1 MVHCF
6 LQHIH
11 SVRGVLQGRFA
22 FQLHQKVLRCLTGP
36 GIGQERQR
44 PGRGPCGLR
53 PGAFENMFPSN
64 CVPLKSDRIQLS
76 EVVDFI
82 PIRYKDTKNTADEL
96 KKAVK
101 KAGKTTKEDINS
113 SAPVRTGKYA
123 KSWTSRVTAESSV
136 GIEVT
141 VYSPSRYML
150 AHLLENGHAKRGG
163 GRVRAI
169 PHIKPAEDHAI
180 GELER
185 DIESALRK
193 G

>member
-1 MVHCF
+1 MSRSIKV
-6 LQHIH
+6 
-11 SVRGVLQGRFA
+11 S
-22 FQLHQKVLRCLTGP
+22 QLASEIEKQLT
-36 GIGQERQR
+36 
-44 PGRGPCGLR
+44 
-53 PGAFENMFPSN
+53 
-64 CVPLKSDRIQLS
+64 D
-76 EVVDFI
+76 
-82 PIRYKDTKNTADEL
+82 YKDLAADEL

-101 KAGKTTKEDINS
+101 EGIND

-123 KSWTSRVTAESSV
+123 KSWTSKVTAESSS

-169 PHIKPAEDHAI
+169 PHIHPAEEAA
-180 GELER
+180 EELLER
-185 DIESALRK
+185 DIKLALQK